1 MNSVVRQGENPLQ
14 PPKNHLSILGFFAM
28 NNKGFHLSVSA
39 VSKAKNHSVV
49 AKSAYNSGSKLV
61 DEQSGVVHDYT
72 SKAKDKILN
81 LVDSDGT
88 KYTQVIE
95 KNVVHT
101 ALITPTLAGDLAVTR
116 EGFWN
121 DIERIETRKNAQLG
135 TEIDVM
141 FPDGI
146 TADQRIVLAER
157 YAQTLSDRY
166 NVLVDVAIHRPHSH
180 EKHVGEVEV
189 VELTSRNFHAHILLS
204 SREIVADVEG
214 YALSAR
220 KNWLQWST
228 EERLSKGLNG
238 RGDELKYQRT
248 LWADMANELLP
259 ENKTISEKSYRE
271 LGISRLP
278 KMKLGKSLYKDILK
292 GNRSVIHEYN
302 ETIDEINAYI
312 EKNGLVIEYDDKGR
326 IDLESNEQEVNG
338 VTIHYKKRKP
348 FARIELS
355 NIRFVDPAAELEPA
369 IPKSNSQTHSDA
381 ANDHALDELLAISAD
396 FVSQKKM
403 VRSALFST
411 IDALHEELA
420 HQSKQII
427 TIDKNIKSIQRF
439 TEEVGQDFSEPRQKM
454 IELARKIHTKEQSE
468 ALKTALALVDQF
480 RQDDTLQTGR
490 AVSRLE
496 EQLSQI
502 DKAMLNN
509 KAVLKKL
516 IPLNNRV
523 IDDHKALKATLKPFA
538 ATLNKLATDFK
549 ALDEIDVEKTELQR
563 HWREAFEDL
572 QAIEVT
578 SNLDTYHKFAALAD
592 LDVGRF
598 KALEQEHEA
607 LRALKAV
614 EIDDTAEAR
623 LKILVSDVKTFK
635 TANNEDIK
643 KLRQQINTSEKT
655 YQRLSPFYEQRI
667 ALLDQSEAVI
677 VQDDDLYDEITRTKT
692 TQLNADRLDDWRN
705 RTMALQYQLNKA
717 HEQAKLKEEA
727 ERAREDALT
736 KRRLTLQQR
745 REQVTLKRQ
754 RINETKAYRDRFDNL
769 VVRVRDRVDALDVKA
784 IDAPIEVIKAAEA
797 VAEHS
802 LILHTL
808 KRTDSFTALQKSLRN
823 TDAEKATAHVQQAAT
838 SLWQQLERLPDNQE
852 KIEVLT
858 QINKRFEHVPAITIG
873 AATLTQTVTEQ
884 LQKTKSAIQTQNRSY
899 SSPSPF

>member
-1 MNSVVRQGENPLQ
+1 
-14 PPKNHLSILGFFAM
+14 M
-28 NNKGFHLSVSA
+28 NNKGFHLAVSA

-95 KNVVHT
+95 KNVMHT

-271 LGISRLP
+271 LGINRLP

-355 NIRFVDPAAELEPA
+355 NIRFVDPAVELEPD
-369 IPKSNSQTHSDA
+369 IPKSKSQTNSDA
-381 ANDHALDELLAISAD
+381 ANDHVLDELLAISAD

-427 TIDKNIKSIQRF
+427 TIDKNIKSTQRF
-439 TEEVGQDFSEPRQKM
+439 TEEVGQDFSDPRQKM
-454 IELARKIHTKEQSE
+454 IELARQISTKEQSE
-468 ALKTALALVDQF
+468 ALKAALALVEEF

-502 DKAMLNN
+502 DKTVLNN
-509 KAVLKKL
+509 KTVLKKL
-516 IPLNNRV
+516 IPLNNEV
-523 IDDHKALKATLKPFA
+523 IADYKGLKATLKPFA
-538 ATLNKLATDFK
+538 AKLNKLATGFK
-549 ALDEIDVEKTELQR
+549 ALDEIDIEKSDLSLQ
-563 HWREAFEDL
+563 WDQAFADL
-572 QAIEVT
+572 QEIDVT
-578 SNLDTYHKFAALAD
+578 NNMDTYHKFAAFAD
-592 LDVGRF
+592 LDVERF
-598 KALEQEHEA
+598 KHFQEEREA
-607 LRALKAV
+607 LSTLKAV
-614 EIDDTAEAR
+614 EIDTDADTR
-623 LKILVSDVKTFK
+623 LTALTADVKAFK
-635 TANNEDIK
+635 TANDNDIK
-643 KLRQQINTSEKT
+643 QLKQQINTSQKT

-705 RTMALQYQLNKA
+705 RTMVLHHQLNKA

-727 ERAREDALT
+727 ERAREEALT
-736 KRRLTLQQR
+736 RRRVALQQR
-745 REQVTLKRQ
+745 RQQASLKRQ

-769 VVRVRDRVDALDVKA
+769 VVRVRDRVDTLDFKA
-784 IDAPIEVIKAAEA
+784 VDAPIEVINAAEA
-797 VAEHS
+797 VAAQAF
-802 LILHTL
+802 IFTTL
-808 KRTDSFTALQKSLRN
+808 KRADSFTTLQKSLRD
-823 TDAEKATAHVQQAAT
+823 TDAKKIATQVQKAAT
-838 SLWQQLERLPDNQE
+838 SLWQQLERLPDNQD
-852 KIEVLT
+852 KVEVLT
-858 QINKRFEHVPAITIG
+858 QINERFEHVPAITID
-873 AATLTQTVTEQ
+873 AATLTQTVTDH
-884 LQKTKSAIQTQNRSY
+884 LQKTKSAIQAHEQAQTRRY
-899 SSPSPF
+899 SSPRPF

>member
-1 MNSVVRQGENPLQ
+1 
-14 PPKNHLSILGFFAM
+14 M

-95 KNVVHT
+95 KNVIHT
-101 ALITPTLAGDLAVTR
+101 ALITPTIAGDLAVTR

-259 ENKTISEKSYRE
+259 KNKTISEKSYRE
-271 LGISRLP
+271 LGINRLP

-355 NIRFVDPAAELEPA
+355 NIRFVDPAVELEPA

-381 ANDHALDELLAISAD
+381 ANDHVLDELLAISAD

-427 TIDKNIKSIQRF
+427 TIDKNIKSTQRF
-439 TEEVGQDFSEPRQKM
+439 TEEVGQDFSDPRQKM
-454 IELARKIHTKEQSE
+454 IELARQISTKEQSE
-468 ALKTALALVDQF
+468 ALKAALALVEEF

-502 DKAMLNN
+502 DKTVLNN
-509 KAVLKKL
+509 KTVLKKL
-516 IPLNNRV
+516 IPLNNEV
-523 IDDHKALKATLKPFA
+523 IADYKGLKATLKPFA
-538 ATLNKLATDFK
+538 AKLNKLATGFK
-549 ALDEIDVEKTELQR
+549 ALDEIDIEKSDLSLQ
-563 HWREAFEDL
+563 WDQAFSDL
-572 QAIEVT
+572 QDIDVT
-578 SNLDTYHKFAALAD
+578 NNMDTYHKFAAFAD
-592 LDVGRF
+592 LDVERF
-598 KALEQEHEA
+598 KYLQKEREV
-607 LRALKAV
+607 LSTLKAV
-614 EIDDTAEAR
+614 EINADADTR
-623 LKILVSDVKTFK
+623 LTALAADVKAFK
-635 TANNEDIK
+635 TTNNEDIK
-643 KLRQQINTSEKT
+643 QLKQQINTSKKT

-677 VQDDDLYDEITRTKT
+677 VQDDDLYDEIISTKT
-692 TQLNADRLDDWRN
+692 TQLNADRLEDWRS

-717 HEQAKLKEEA
+717 HEQAKLKKEA
-727 ERAREDALT
+727 ERAREEALI
-736 KRRLTLQQR
+736 RRRETLQQR
-745 REQVTLKRQ
+745 RQQASLKRQ

-769 VVRVRDRVDALDVKA
+769 VVRVRNRVNTLDFKA
-784 IDAPIEVIKAAEA
+784 VDAPIEAINAAEA
-797 VAEHS
+797 VAAQAF
-802 LILHTL
+802 IFTTL
-808 KRTDSFTALQKSLRN
+808 KHTDSFTTLQKSLRD
-823 TDAEKATAHVQQAAT
+823 TDAKKIATQVQKAAT
-838 SLWQQLERLPDNQE
+838 TLWQQLERLPDNQD
-852 KIEVLT
+852 KVEVLT
-858 QINKRFEHVPAITIG
+858 KINERFEHVPAITIDG
-873 AATLTQTVTEQ
+873 ATLTQTVTDH
-884 LQKTKSAIQTQNRSY
+884 LQKTKNAIQAHEQAQTRRY
-899 SSPSPF
+899 SSPRPF

>member
-1 MNSVVRQGENPLQ
+1 
-14 PPKNHLSILGFFAM
+14 M

-61 DEQSGVVHDYT
+61 DGQSGVVHDYT

-95 KNVVHT
+95 KNVVHM

-248 LWADMANELLP
+248 LWADMANKLLP

-271 LGISRLP
+271 LGISLLP

-338 VTIHYKKRKP
+338 VTVHYKKRKP

-369 IPKSNSQTHSDA
+369 IPKNNSQTHSDV

-411 IDALHEELA
+411 IDALYEELA
-420 HQSKQII
+420 LQSKQII
-427 TIDKNIKSIQRF
+427 TIDKNIKSTQRF
-439 TEEVGQDFSEPRQKM
+439 TKEVGQDFSEPRQKM

-468 ALKTALALVDQF
+468 ALKTALASVDQF

-502 DKAMLNN
+502 DKTVLNN
-509 KAVLKKL
+509 KAVLKNL

-549 ALDEIDVEKTELQR
+549 ALDEIDIEKTELQR
-563 HWREAFEDL
+563 HWRETFEDL
-572 QAIEVT
+572 QAIEIT

-592 LDVGRF
+592 LDVERF
-598 KALEQEHEA
+598 KALEQEREA

-623 LKILVSDVKTFK
+623 LKMLVSDVKTFK

-643 KLRQQINTSEKT
+643 QLKLQINTSQKT

-705 RTMALQYQLNKA
+705 RTMRLQYQLNKA
-717 HEQAKLKEEA
+717 HEQAELKKKA
-727 ERAREDALT
+727 ERAREEAE
-736 KRRLTLQQR
+736 KRRQEKQQK
-745 REQVTLKRQ
+745 EQDATALARTRQ
-754 RINETKAYRDRFDNL
+754 AEVKAYQSRFDNML
-769 VVRVRDRVDALDVKA
+769 VRVKDRIDKIDFKA
-784 IDAPIEVIKAAEA
+784 IDTTATVIEVAEKLAAEA
-797 VAEHS
+797 LV
-802 LILHTL
+802 LKTLQHT
-808 KRTDSFTALQKSLRN
+808 DNVTALQKRLRD
-823 TDAEKATAHVQQAAT
+823 TDAERVTIDRDTSVQTLLQALGTLPSDRHKIDTINALNERFEQVPDIRVGTQNLAQILAAQVLDIDKAV
-838 SLWQQLERLPDNQE
+838 QE
-852 KIEVLT
+852 KA
-858 QINKRFEHVPAITIG
+858 RH
-873 AATLTQTVTEQ
+873 
-884 LQKTKSAIQTQNRSY
+884 Y
-899 SSPSPF
+899 SSPRPF

>member
-1 MNSVVRQGENPLQ
+1 
-14 PPKNHLSILGFFAM
+14 M

-88 KYTQVIE
+88 KYTQVVE

-101 ALITPTLAGDLAVTR
+101 ALLTPTIAGDLAVTR

-146 TADQRIVLAER
+146 TADQRIVLVER

-259 ENKTISEKSYRE
+259 KNKTISEKSYRE
-271 LGISRLP
+271 LGINRLP

-381 ANDHALDELLAISAD
+381 ANDHVLDELLAISAD

-427 TIDKNIKSIQRF
+427 TIDKNIKSTQRF
-439 TEEVGQDFSEPRQKM
+439 TEEVGQDFSDPRQKM
-454 IELARKIHTKEQSE
+454 IELARQISTKEQSE
-468 ALKTALALVDQF
+468 ALKAALALVEEF

-502 DKAMLNN
+502 DKTVLNN
-509 KAVLKKL
+509 KTVLKKL
-516 IPLNNRV
+516 IPLNNEV
-523 IDDHKALKATLKPFA
+523 IADYKGLKATLKPFA
-538 ATLNKLATDFK
+538 AKLNKLATGFK
-549 ALDEIDVEKTELQR
+549 ALDEIDIEKSDLSLQ
-563 HWREAFEDL
+563 WDQAFSDL
-572 QAIEVT
+572 QDIDVT
-578 SNLDTYHKFAALAD
+578 NNMDTYHKFAAFAD
-592 LDVGRF
+592 LDVERF
-598 KALEQEHEA
+598 KYLQKEREV
-607 LRALKAV
+607 LSTLKAV
-614 EIDDTAEAR
+614 EIDADADTR
-623 LKILVSDVKTFK
+623 LTALAADVKAFK
-635 TANNEDIK
+635 TTNNEDIK
-643 KLRQQINTSEKT
+643 QLKQQINTSKKT

-677 VQDDDLYDEITRTKT
+677 VQDDDLYDEIISTKT
-692 TQLNADRLDDWRN
+692 TQLNADRLEDWRS

-717 HEQAKLKEEA
+717 HEQAKLKKEA
-727 ERAREDALT
+727 ERAREEALI
-736 KRRLTLQQR
+736 RRRETLKQR
-745 REQVTLKRQ
+745 RQQASLKRQ

-769 VVRVRDRVDALDVKA
+769 VVRVRNRVNTLDFKA
-784 IDAPIEVIKAAEA
+784 VDAPIEVINAAEA
-797 VAEHS
+797 VAAQAF
-802 LILHTL
+802 IFTTL
-808 KRTDSFTALQKSLRN
+808 KHTDSFTTLQKSLRD
-823 TDAEKATAHVQQAAT
+823 TDAKKIATQVQKTAT
-838 SLWQQLERLPDNQE
+838 TLWQQLERLPDNQD
-852 KIEVLT
+852 KVEVLT
-858 QINKRFEHVPAITIG
+858 KINERFEHVPAITIDG
-873 AATLTQTVTEQ
+873 ATLTQTVTDH
-884 LQKTKSAIQTQNRSY
+884 LQKTKNAIQAHEQAQTRRY
-899 SSPSPF
+899 SSPRPF

>member
-1 MNSVVRQGENPLQ
+1 
-14 PPKNHLSILGFFAM
+14 M

-95 KNVVHT
+95 KNVMHT

-259 ENKTISEKSYRE
+259 KNKTISEKSYRE
-271 LGISRLP
+271 LGINRLP

-292 GNRSVIHEYN
+292 GKRSVIHEYN

-326 IDLESNEQEVNG
+326 IDLESNVQEIDG
-338 VTIHYKKRKP
+338 VTVHYKKRKP
-348 FARIELS
+348 FARFELS
-355 NIRFVDPAAELEPA
+355 NIRLVDPAAELTPPT
-369 IPKSNSQTHSDA
+369 PKEDSQSHSDA
-381 ANDHALDELLAISAD
+381 ANDQTLDELLVISDD
-396 FVSQKKM
+396 FEKQKKM

-411 IDALHEELA
+411 IDRLHEELA
-420 HQSKQII
+420 HQSKQTI
-427 TIDKNIKSIQRF
+427 TIDENIKSTPRF
-439 TEEVGQDFSEPRQKM
+439 TEEVGQDYSTSRQKM
-454 IELARKIHTKEQSE
+454 IELARQISTKEQSE
-468 ALKTALALVDQF
+468 ALKAALALVEEF
-480 RQDDTLQTGR
+480 RQDDTLQTRR
-490 AVSRLE
+490 AVTNLE
-496 EQLSQI
+496 KQLSQI
-502 DKAMLNN
+502 DKIVLNN
-509 KAVLKKL
+509 KAMLEKL
-516 IPLNNRV
+516 IPLNNEV
-523 IDDHKALKATLKPFA
+523 IADYKGLKATLKPFA
-538 ATLNKLATDFK
+538 AKLNKLATGFK
-549 ALDEIDVEKTELQR
+549 ALDEIDIEKSDLSLQ
-563 HWREAFEDL
+563 WDQAFADL
-572 QAIEVT
+572 QEIDIT
-578 SNLDTYHKFAALAD
+578 NNMDTYHKFAAFAD
-592 LDVGRF
+592 LDVERF
-598 KALEQEHEA
+598 KYLEKEREA
-607 LRALKAV
+607 LSTLKAV
-614 EIDDTAEAR
+614 EIDADADTR
-623 LKILVSDVKTFK
+623 LTALAADIKAFK
-635 TANNEDIK
+635 TANDNDIK
-643 KLRQQINTSEKT
+643 QLKQQINTSQKT

-667 ALLDQSEAVI
+667 DLLDQSEAVI
-677 VQDDDLYDEITRTKT
+677 VQDSDLYDEITQTKT
-692 TQLNADRLDDWRN
+692 TQLNADRLEDWRN
-705 RTMALQYQLNKA
+705 RTMALHQRLIND
-717 HEQAKLKEEA
+717 HEQALLKEEA
-727 ERAREDALT
+727 ERAREEALI
-736 KRRLTLQQR
+736 RRRETLKQR
-745 REQVTLKRQ
+745 RQQASLKRQ

-769 VVRVRDRVDALDVKA
+769 VVRVRNRVNTLDFKA
-784 IDAPIEVIKAAEA
+784 VDAPIEVINAAEA
-797 VAEHS
+797 VAAQAF
-802 LILHTL
+802 IFTTL
-808 KRTDSFTALQKSLRN
+808 KHTDSFTTLQKSLRD
-823 TDAEKATAHVQQAAT
+823 TDAKKIATQVQKAAT
-838 SLWQQLERLPDNQE
+838 SLWQQLERLPDNQD
-852 KIEVLT
+852 KVEVLT
-858 QINKRFEHVPAITIG
+858 KINERFEHVPAITIDG
-873 AATLTQTVTEQ
+873 ATLTQTVTDH
-884 LQKTKSAIQTQNRSY
+884 LQKTKNAIQAHEQAQTRRY
-899 SSPSPF
+899 SSPRPF

>member
-1 MNSVVRQGENPLQ
+1 
-14 PPKNHLSILGFFAM
+14 M

-88 KYTQVIE
+88 KYTQVVE

-146 TADQRIVLAER
+146 TADQRMVLVER

-180 EKHVGEVEV
+180 EKHVGKGEV

-259 ENKTISEKSYRE
+259 KNKTISEKSYRE
-271 LGISRLP
+271 LGINRLP
-278 KMKLGKSLYKDILK
+278 KMKLGKSLYKDILT

-348 FARIELS
+348 FARLELS
-355 NIRFVDPAAELEPA
+355 NIRLVDPAAELTPA

-381 ANDHALDELLAISAD
+381 ANDHALDELLVISDD
-396 FVSQKKM
+396 FEQQKKM

-411 IDALHEELA
+411 IDRLHEELA
-420 HQSKQII
+420 HQSKQTI
-427 TIDKNIKSIQRF
+427 TIDKNIKSTPRF
-439 TEEVGQDFSEPRQKM
+439 TEEVGQDYSTSRQKM
-454 IELARKIHTKEQSE
+454 IELTKQINTKEQSE
-468 ALKTALALVDQF
+468 ALKTALVLVEEF

-490 AVSRLE
+490 AVTSLE
-496 EQLSQI
+496 KQLSQI
-502 DKAMLNN
+502 DKIVLNN
-509 KAVLKKL
+509 KAMLEKL
-516 IPLNNRV
+516 IPLNNEV
-523 IDDHKALKATLKPFA
+523 IADYKGLKATLKPFA
-538 ATLNKLATDFK
+538 AKLNKLATGFK
-549 ALDEIDVEKTELQR
+549 ALDEIDIEKSDLSLQ
-563 HWREAFEDL
+563 WDQAFADL
-572 QAIEVT
+572 QEIDIT
-578 SNLDTYHKFAALAD
+578 NNMDTYHKFAAFAD
-592 LDVGRF
+592 LDVERF
-598 KALEQEHEA
+598 KYLEKEREA
-607 LRALKAV
+607 LSTLKAV
-614 EIDDTAEAR
+614 EIDADADTR
-623 LKILVSDVKTFK
+623 LTALAADVKAFK
-635 TANNEDIK
+635 TTNNEDIK
-643 KLRQQINTSEKT
+643 QLKQQINTSKKT

-677 VQDDDLYDEITRTKT
+677 VQDDDLYDEIISTKT
-692 TQLNADRLDDWRN
+692 TQLNADRLEDWRS

-717 HEQAKLKEEA
+717 HEQAKLKKEA
-727 ERAREDALT
+727 ERAREEALI
-736 KRRLTLQQR
+736 RRRETLKQR
-745 REQVTLKRQ
+745 RQQASLKRQ

-769 VVRVRDRVDALDVKA
+769 VVRVRNRVNTLDFKA
-784 IDAPIEVIKAAEA
+784 VDAPIEVINAAEA
-797 VAEHS
+797 VAAQAF
-802 LILHTL
+802 IFTTL
-808 KRTDSFTALQKSLRN
+808 KHTDSFTTLQKSLRD
-823 TDAEKATAHVQQAAT
+823 TDAKKIATQVQKAAT
-838 SLWQQLERLPDNQE
+838 TLWQQLERLPDNQD
-852 KIEVLT
+852 KVEVLT
-858 QINKRFEHVPAITIG
+858 KINERFEHVPAITIDG
-873 AATLTQTVTEQ
+873 ATLTQTVTDH
-884 LQKTKSAIQTQNRSY
+884 LQKTKNAIQAHEQAQTRRY
-899 SSPSPF
+899 SSPRPF

>member
-1 MNSVVRQGENPLQ
+1 
-14 PPKNHLSILGFFAM
+14 M

-95 KNVVHT
+95 KNVMHT
-101 ALITPTLAGDLAVTR
+101 ALITPTVAGDLAVTR

-259 ENKTISEKSYRE
+259 KNKTISEKSYRE
-271 LGISRLP
+271 LGINRLP

-292 GNRSVIHEYN
+292 GKRSVIHEYN

-326 IDLESNEQEVNG
+326 IDLESNVQEIDG
-338 VTIHYKKRKP
+338 VTVHYKKRKP
-348 FARIELS
+348 FARFELS
-355 NIRFVDPAAELEPA
+355 NIRLVDPAAELTPPT
-369 IPKSNSQTHSDA
+369 PKEDSQSHSDA
-381 ANDHALDELLAISAD
+381 ANDQTLDELLVISD
-396 FVSQKKM
+396 NFEQQKKM

-411 IDALHEELA
+411 IDRLHEELA
-420 HQSKQII
+420 HQSKQTI
-427 TIDKNIKSIQRF
+427 TIDENIKSTPRF
-439 TEEVGQDFSEPRQKM
+439 TEEVGQDYSTSRQKM
-454 IELARKIHTKEQSE
+454 IELAGQISTKEQSE
-468 ALKTALALVDQF
+468 ALKAALALVEQF
-480 RQDDTLQTGR
+480 RQDDTLQTRR
-490 AVSRLE
+490 AVTSLE
-496 EQLSQI
+496 KQLSQI
-502 DKAMLNN
+502 DKIVLNN
-509 KAVLKKL
+509 KAMLEKL
-516 IPLNNRV
+516 IPLSNEV
-523 IDDHKALKATLKPFA
+523 IADYKGLKATLKPFA
-538 ATLNKLATDFK
+538 AKLNKLATDFK
-549 ALDEIDVEKTELQR
+549 ALDEIDIEKSDLSLQ
-563 HWREAFEDL
+563 WDQAFADL
-572 QAIEVT
+572 QEIDVT
-578 SNLDTYHKFAALAD
+578 NNMDTYHKFAAFAD
-592 LDVGRF
+592 LDVERF
-598 KALEQEHEA
+598 KYLQKEREA
-607 LRALKAV
+607 LSTLKAV
-614 EIDDTAEAR
+614 EIDADADTR
-623 LKILVSDVKTFK
+623 LTALAADVKAFK
-635 TANNEDIK
+635 TANDNDIK
-643 KLRQQINTSEKT
+643 QLKQQINTSTKT

-667 ALLDQSEAVI
+667 DLLDQSEAVI
-677 VQDDDLYDEITRTKT
+677 VQDDDLYDEITQTKT
-692 TQLNADRLDDWRN
+692 TQLNADRLEDWHN
-705 RTMALQYQLNKA
+705 RTMALHQRLIND
-717 HEQAKLKEEA
+717 HEQALLKEEA
-727 ERAREDALT
+727 ERAREEALI
-736 KRRLTLQQR
+736 RRRATLQQR
-745 REQVTLKRQ
+745 RQQASLKRQ
-754 RINETKAYRDRFDNL
+754 RINETKAYRNRFDNL
-769 VVRVRDRVDALDVKA
+769 LVRVRDRVDSLDFKV
-784 IDAPIEVIKAAEA
+784 IDASIEVINAAEA
-797 VAEHS
+797 VAAQAF
-802 LILHTL
+802 IFTTL
-808 KRTDSFTALQKSLRN
+808 KRTDSFTVLQKNLRD
-823 TDAEKATAHVQQAAT
+823 TDAKKAASQVQEAAT
-838 SLWQQLERLPDNQE
+838 SLWQQLERLPDNQD
-852 KIEVLT
+852 KVEVLT
-858 QINKRFEHVPAITIG
+858 KINERFEHVPAITIG
-873 AATLTQTVTEQ
+873 GATLTQTVTDH
-884 LQKTKSAIQTQNRSY
+884 LQKTKSAIQAHEQAQTRRY
-899 SSPSPF
+899 SSPRPF

>member
-1 MNSVVRQGENPLQ
+1 
-14 PPKNHLSILGFFAM
+14 M

-39 VSKAKNHSVV
+39 VSKAKNHSVL

-95 KNVVHT
+95 KNVIHT
-101 ALITPTLAGDLAVTR
+101 ALITPTLAGELAVTR

-259 ENKTISEKSYRE
+259 KNKTISEKSYRE
-271 LGISRLP
+271 LGINRLP

-381 ANDHALDELLAISAD
+381 ANDHVLDELLAISAD

-427 TIDKNIKSIQRF
+427 TIDKNIKSTQRF
-439 TEEVGQDFSEPRQKM
+439 TEEVGQDFSDPRQKM
-454 IELARKIHTKEQSE
+454 IELARQISTKEQSE
-468 ALKTALALVDQF
+468 ALKAALALVEEF

-502 DKAMLNN
+502 DKTVLNN
-509 KAVLKKL
+509 KTVLKKL
-516 IPLNNRV
+516 IPLNNEV
-523 IDDHKALKATLKPFA
+523 IADYKGLKATLKPFA
-538 ATLNKLATDFK
+538 AKLNKLATGFK
-549 ALDEIDVEKTELQR
+549 ALDEIDIEKSDLSLQ
-563 HWREAFEDL
+563 WDQAFSDL
-572 QAIEVT
+572 QDIDVT
-578 SNLDTYHKFAALAD
+578 NNMDTYHKFAAFAD
-592 LDVGRF
+592 LDVERF
-598 KALEQEHEA
+598 KYLQKEREV
-607 LRALKAV
+607 LSTLKAV
-614 EIDDTAEAR
+614 EINADADTR
-623 LKILVSDVKTFK
+623 LTALAADVKAFK
-635 TANNEDIK
+635 TTNNEDIK
-643 KLRQQINTSEKT
+643 QLKQQINTSKKT

-677 VQDDDLYDEITRTKT
+677 VQDDDLYDEIISTKT
-692 TQLNADRLDDWRN
+692 TQLNADRLEDWRS

-717 HEQAKLKEEA
+717 HEQAKLKKEA
-727 ERAREDALT
+727 ERAREEALI
-736 KRRLTLQQR
+736 RRRETLKQR
-745 REQVTLKRQ
+745 RQQASLKRQ

-769 VVRVRDRVDALDVKA
+769 VVRVRNRVNTLDFKA
-784 IDAPIEVIKAAEA
+784 VDAPIEVINAAEA
-797 VAEHS
+797 VAAQAF
-802 LILHTL
+802 IFTTL
-808 KRTDSFTALQKSLRN
+808 KHTDSFTTLQKSLRD
-823 TDAEKATAHVQQAAT
+823 TDAKKIATQVQKTAT
-838 SLWQQLERLPDNQE
+838 TLWQQLERLPDNQD
-852 KIEVLT
+852 KVEVLT
-858 QINKRFEHVPAITIG
+858 KINERFEHVPAITIDG
-873 AATLTQTVTEQ
+873 ATLTQTVTDH
-884 LQKTKSAIQTQNRSY
+884 LQKTKNAIQAHEQAQTRRY
-899 SSPSPF
+899 SSPRPF

>member
-1 MNSVVRQGENPLQ
+1 
-14 PPKNHLSILGFFAM
+14 M

-88 KYTQVIE
+88 KYTQVLE
-95 KNVVHT
+95 KNVMHT

-259 ENKTISEKSYRE
+259 KNKTISEKSYRE
-271 LGISRLP
+271 LGINRLP

-381 ANDHALDELLAISAD
+381 ANDHVLDELLAISAD

-427 TIDKNIKSIQRF
+427 TIDKNIKSTQRF
-439 TEEVGQDFSEPRQKM
+439 TEEVGQDFSDPRQKM
-454 IELARKIHTKEQSE
+454 IELARQISTKEQSE
-468 ALKTALALVDQF
+468 ALKAALALVEEF

-502 DKAMLNN
+502 DKTVLNN
-509 KAVLKKL
+509 KTVLKKL
-516 IPLNNRV
+516 IPLNNEV
-523 IDDHKALKATLKPFA
+523 IADYKGLKATLKPFA
-538 ATLNKLATDFK
+538 AKLNKLATGFK
-549 ALDEIDVEKTELQR
+549 ALDEIDIEKSDLSLQ
-563 HWREAFEDL
+563 WDQAFADL
-572 QAIEVT
+572 QEIDVT
-578 SNLDTYHKFAALAD
+578 NNMDTYHKFAAFAD
-592 LDVGRF
+592 LDVERF
-598 KALEQEHEA
+598 KYLQKEREA
-607 LRALKAV
+607 LSTLKAV
-614 EIDDTAEAR
+614 EVDADAYTRLTALTA
-623 LKILVSDVKTFK
+623 DVKAFK
-635 TANNEDIK
+635 TANDNDIK
-643 KLRQQINTSEKT
+643 QLKQQINTSQKT

-705 RTMALQYQLNKA
+705 RTMVLHHQLNKA

-727 ERAREDALT
+727 ERAREEALT
-736 KRRLTLQQR
+736 RRRVALQQR
-745 REQVTLKRQ
+745 RQQASLKRQ

-769 VVRVRDRVDALDVKA
+769 VVRVRDRVDALDFKA
-784 IDAPIEVIKAAEA
+784 VDAPIEVINAAEA
-797 VAEHS
+797 VAAQAF
-802 LILHTL
+802 IFTTL
-808 KRTDSFTALQKSLRN
+808 KHTDSFTTLQKSLRD
-823 TDAEKATAHVQQAAT
+823 TDAKKIATQVQKAAT
-838 SLWQQLERLPDNQE
+838 TLWQQLERLPDNQD
-852 KIEVLT
+852 KVEVLT
-858 QINKRFEHVPAITIG
+858 QINERFEHVPAITIDG
-873 AATLTQTVTEQ
+873 ATLTQTVTDH
-884 LQKTKSAIQTQNRSY
+884 LQKTKNAIQAHEQAQRRRY
-899 SSPSPF
+899 SSPRPF

>member
-1 MNSVVRQGENPLQ
+1 
-14 PPKNHLSILGFFAM
+14 M

-88 KYTQVIE
+88 KYTQVIK
-95 KNVVHT
+95 KNVMHT

-259 ENKTISEKSYRE
+259 KNKTISEKSYRE
-271 LGISRLP
+271 LGINRLP

-355 NIRFVDPAAELEPA
+355 NIRFVDPAVELEPA

-381 ANDHALDELLAISAD
+381 ANDHVLDELLAISAD

-427 TIDKNIKSIQRF
+427 TIDKNIKSTQRF
-439 TEEVGQDFSEPRQKM
+439 TEEVGQDFSDPRQKM
-454 IELARKIHTKEQSE
+454 IELTKQINTKEKSE
-468 ALKTALALVDQF
+468 ALNEALALVEQF

-490 AVSRLE
+490 AVTSLE
-496 EQLSQI
+496 KQLSQI
-502 DKAMLNN
+502 DKIVLNN

-516 IPLNNRV
+516 IPLNNEV
-523 IDDHKALKATLKPFA
+523 VADYKGLKATLKPFA
-538 ATLNKLATDFK
+538 AKLNKLATGFK
-549 ALDEIDVEKTELQR
+549 ALDEIDIEKSDLSLQ
-563 HWREAFEDL
+563 WDQAFADL
-572 QAIEVT
+572 QEIDVT
-578 SNLDTYHKFAALAD
+578 NNMDTYHKFAAFAD
-592 LDVGRF
+592 LDVERL
-598 KALEQEHEA
+598 KYLEKEREA
-607 LRALKAV
+607 LSTLKAV
-614 EIDDTAEAR
+614 EVDADAYTRLTALTA
-623 LKILVSDVKTFK
+623 DVKAFK
-635 TANNEDIK
+635 TTNNEDIK
-643 KLRQQINTSEKT
+643 QLKQQINTSQKT

-705 RTMALQYQLNKA
+705 RTMVLHHQLNKA

-727 ERAREDALT
+727 ERAREEALI
-736 KRRLTLQQR
+736 RRRVALQQR
-745 REQVTLKRQ
+745 RQQASLKRQ

-769 VVRVRDRVDALDVKA
+769 VVRVRDRVDTLDFKA
-784 IDAPIEVIKAAEA
+784 VDAPIEVINAAEA
-797 VAEHS
+797 VAAQAF
-802 LILHTL
+802 IFTTL
-808 KRTDSFTALQKSLRN
+808 KRADSFTTLQKSLRD
-823 TDAEKATAHVQQAAT
+823 TDAKKIATQVQKAAT
-838 SLWQQLERLPDNQE
+838 SLWQQLERLPDNQD
-852 KIEVLT
+852 KVEVLT
-858 QINKRFEHVPAITIG
+858 QINERFEHVPAITID
-873 AATLTQTVTEQ
+873 AATLTQTVTDH
-884 LQKTKSAIQTQNRSY
+884 LQKTKSAIQAHEQAQTRRY
-899 SSPSPF
+899 PSPRPF

>member
-1 MNSVVRQGENPLQ
+1 
-14 PPKNHLSILGFFAM
+14 M

-95 KNVVHT
+95 KNVIHT
-101 ALITPTLAGDLAVTR
+101 ALITPTIAGDLAVTR

-189 VELTSRNFHAHILLS
+189 VELTSCNFHAHILLS
-204 SREIVADVEG
+204 NREIVADVEG

-259 ENKTISEKSYRE
+259 KNKTISEKSYRE

-355 NIRFVDPAAELEPA
+355 NIRFVDPAVELEPA

-381 ANDHALDELLAISAD
+381 ANDHVLDELLAISAD

-427 TIDKNIKSIQRF
+427 TIDKNIKSTQRF
-439 TEEVGQDFSEPRQKM
+439 TEEVGQDFSDPRQKM
-454 IELARKIHTKEQSE
+454 IELARQISTKEQSE
-468 ALKTALALVDQF
+468 ALKAALALVEEF

-496 EQLSQI
+496 KQLSQI
-502 DKAMLNN
+502 DKTVLNN
-509 KAVLKKL
+509 KTVLKKL
-516 IPLNNRV
+516 IPLNNEV
-523 IDDHKALKATLKPFA
+523 IADYKGLKATLKPFA
-538 ATLNKLATDFK
+538 AKLNKLATGFK
-549 ALDEIDVEKTELQR
+549 ALDEIDIEKSDLSLQ
-563 HWREAFEDL
+563 WDQAFSDL
-572 QAIEVT
+572 QDIDVT
-578 SNLDTYHKFAALAD
+578 NNMDTYHKFAAFAD
-592 LDVGRF
+592 LDVERF
-598 KALEQEHEA
+598 KYLQKEREV
-607 LRALKAV
+607 LSTLKAV
-614 EIDDTAEAR
+614 EINADADTR
-623 LKILVSDVKTFK
+623 LTALAADVKAFK
-635 TANNEDIK
+635 TTNNEDIK
-643 KLRQQINTSEKT
+643 QLKQQINTSKKT

-677 VQDDDLYDEITRTKT
+677 VQDDDLYDEIISTKT
-692 TQLNADRLDDWRN
+692 TQLNADRLEDWRS

-717 HEQAKLKEEA
+717 HEQAKLKKEA
-727 ERAREDALT
+727 ERAREEALI
-736 KRRLTLQQR
+736 RRRETLQQR
-745 REQVTLKRQ
+745 RQQASLKRQ

-769 VVRVRDRVDALDVKA
+769 VVRVRNRVNTLDFKA
-784 IDAPIEVIKAAEA
+784 VDAPIEAINAAEA
-797 VAEHS
+797 VAAQAF
-802 LILHTL
+802 IFTTL
-808 KRTDSFTALQKSLRN
+808 KHTDSFTTLQKSLRD
-823 TDAEKATAHVQQAAT
+823 TDAKKIATQVQKAAT
-838 SLWQQLERLPDNQE
+838 TLWQQLERLPDNQD
-852 KIEVLT
+852 KVEVLT
-858 QINKRFEHVPAITIG
+858 KINERFEHVPAITIDG
-873 AATLTQTVTEQ
+873 ATLTQTVTDH
-884 LQKTKSAIQTQNRSY
+884 LQKTKNAIQAHEQAQTRRY
-899 SSPSPF
+899 SSPRPF

>member
-1 MNSVVRQGENPLQ
+1 
-14 PPKNHLSILGFFAM
+14 M

-101 ALITPTLAGDLAVTR
+101 ALLTPTLAGDLAVTR

-259 ENKTISEKSYRE
+259 KNKTISEKSYRE
-271 LGISRLP
+271 LGINRLP

-381 ANDHALDELLAISAD
+381 ANDHVLDELLAISAD

-427 TIDKNIKSIQRF
+427 TIDKNIKSTQRF
-439 TEEVGQDFSEPRQKM
+439 TEEVGQDFSDPRQKM
-454 IELARKIHTKEQSE
+454 IELARQISTKEQSE
-468 ALKTALALVDQF
+468 ALKAALALVEEF

-502 DKAMLNN
+502 DKKVLNN
-509 KAVLKKL
+509 KTVLKKL
-516 IPLNNRV
+516 IPLNNEV
-523 IDDHKALKATLKPFA
+523 IADYKGLKATLKPFA
-538 ATLNKLATDFK
+538 AKLNKLATGFK
-549 ALDEIDVEKTELQR
+549 ALDEIDIEKSDLSLQ
-563 HWREAFEDL
+563 WDQAFSDL
-572 QAIEVT
+572 QDIDVT
-578 SNLDTYHKFAALAD
+578 NNMDTYHKFAAFAD
-592 LDVGRF
+592 LDVERF
-598 KALEQEHEA
+598 KYLQKEREV
-607 LRALKAV
+607 LSTLKAV
-614 EIDDTAEAR
+614 EINADADTR
-623 LKILVSDVKTFK
+623 LTALAADVKAFK
-635 TANNEDIK
+635 TTNNEDIK
-643 KLRQQINTSEKT
+643 QLKQQINTSKKT

-677 VQDDDLYDEITRTKT
+677 VQDDDLYDEIISTKT
-692 TQLNADRLDDWRN
+692 TQLNADRLEDWRS

-717 HEQAKLKEEA
+717 HEQAKLKKEA
-727 ERAREDALT
+727 ERAREEALI
-736 KRRLTLQQR
+736 RRRETLKQR
-745 REQVTLKRQ
+745 RQQASLKRQ

-769 VVRVRDRVDALDVKA
+769 VVRVRNRVNTLDFKA
-784 IDAPIEVIKAAEA
+784 VDAPIEVINAAEA
-797 VAEHS
+797 VAAQAF
-802 LILHTL
+802 IFTTL
-808 KRTDSFTALQKSLRN
+808 KHTDSFTTLQKSLRD
-823 TDAEKATAHVQQAAT
+823 TDAKKIATQVQKTAT
-838 SLWQQLERLPDNQE
+838 TLWQQLERLPDNQD
-852 KIEVLT
+852 KVEVLT
-858 QINKRFEHVPAITIG
+858 KINERFEHVPAITIDG
-873 AATLTQTVTEQ
+873 ATLTQTVTDH
-884 LQKTKSAIQTQNRSY
+884 LQKTKNAIQAHEQAQTRRY
-899 SSPSPF
+899 SSPRPF

>member
-1 MNSVVRQGENPLQ
+1 
-14 PPKNHLSILGFFAM
+14 M

-95 KNVVHT
+95 KNVIHT

-259 ENKTISEKSYRE
+259 KNKTISEKSYRE
-271 LGISRLP
+271 LGINRLP

-355 NIRFVDPAAELEPA
+355 NIRFVDPAVELEPA

-381 ANDHALDELLAISAD
+381 ANDHVLDELLAISAD

-427 TIDKNIKSIQRF
+427 TIDKNIKSTQRF
-439 TEEVGQDFSEPRQKM
+439 TEEVGQDFSDPRQKM
-454 IELARKIHTKEQSE
+454 IELARQISTKEQSE
-468 ALKTALALVDQF
+468 ALKAALALVEEF

-502 DKAMLNN
+502 DKTVLNN
-509 KAVLKKL
+509 KTVLKKL
-516 IPLNNRV
+516 IPLNNEV
-523 IDDHKALKATLKPFA
+523 IADYKGLKATLKPFA
-538 ATLNKLATDFK
+538 AKLNKLATGFK
-549 ALDEIDVEKTELQR
+549 ALDEIDIEKSDLSLQ
-563 HWREAFEDL
+563 WDQAFSDL
-572 QAIEVT
+572 QDIDVT
-578 SNLDTYHKFAALAD
+578 NNMDTYHKFAAFAD
-592 LDVGRF
+592 LDVERF
-598 KALEQEHEA
+598 KYLQKEREV
-607 LRALKAV
+607 LSTLKAV
-614 EIDDTAEAR
+614 EINADADTR
-623 LKILVSDVKTFK
+623 LTALAADVKAFK
-635 TANNEDIK
+635 TTNNEDIK
-643 KLRQQINTSEKT
+643 QLKQQINTSKKT

-677 VQDDDLYDEITRTKT
+677 VQDDDLYDEIISTKT
-692 TQLNADRLDDWRN
+692 TQLNADRLEDWRS

-717 HEQAKLKEEA
+717 HEQAKLKKEA
-727 ERAREDALT
+727 ERAREEALI
-736 KRRLTLQQR
+736 RRRETLQQR
-745 REQVTLKRQ
+745 RQQASLKRQ

-769 VVRVRDRVDALDVKA
+769 VVRVRNRVNTLDFKA
-784 IDAPIEVIKAAEA
+784 VDAPIEAINAAEA
-797 VAEHS
+797 VAAQAF
-802 LILHTL
+802 IFTTL
-808 KRTDSFTALQKSLRN
+808 KHTDSFTTLQKSLRD
-823 TDAEKATAHVQQAAT
+823 TDAKKIATQVQKAAT
-838 SLWQQLERLPDNQE
+838 TLWQQLERLPDNQD
-852 KIEVLT
+852 KVEVLT
-858 QINKRFEHVPAITIG
+858 KINERFEHVPAITIDG
-873 AATLTQTVTEQ
+873 ATLTQTVTDH
-884 LQKTKSAIQTQNRSY
+884 LQKTKNAIQAHEQAQTRRY
-899 SSPSPF
+899 SSPRPF

>member
-1 MNSVVRQGENPLQ
+1 
-14 PPKNHLSILGFFAM
+14 M

-88 KYTQVIE
+88 KYTQVLE
-95 KNVVHT
+95 KNVMHT

-259 ENKTISEKSYRE
+259 KNKTISEKSYRE
-271 LGISRLP
+271 LGINRLP

-381 ANDHALDELLAISAD
+381 ANDHVLDELLAISAD

-427 TIDKNIKSIQRF
+427 TIDKNIKSTQRF
-439 TEEVGQDFSEPRQKM
+439 TEEVGQDFSDPRQKM
-454 IELARKIHTKEQSE
+454 IELARQISTKEQSE
-468 ALKTALALVDQF
+468 ALKAALALVEEF

-502 DKAMLNN
+502 DKTVLNN
-509 KAVLKKL
+509 KTVLKKL
-516 IPLNNRV
+516 IPLNNEV
-523 IDDHKALKATLKPFA
+523 IADYKGLKATLKPFA
-538 ATLNKLATDFK
+538 AKLNKLATGFK
-549 ALDEIDVEKTELQR
+549 ALDEIDIEKSDLSLQ
-563 HWREAFEDL
+563 WDQAFSDL
-572 QAIEVT
+572 QDIDVT
-578 SNLDTYHKFAALAD
+578 NNMDTYHKFAAFAD
-592 LDVGRF
+592 LDVERF
-598 KALEQEHEA
+598 KYLQKEREV
-607 LRALKAV
+607 LSTLKAV
-614 EIDDTAEAR
+614 EINADADTR
-623 LKILVSDVKTFK
+623 LTALAADVKAFK
-635 TANNEDIK
+635 TTNNEDIK
-643 KLRQQINTSEKT
+643 QLKQQINTSKKT

-677 VQDDDLYDEITRTKT
+677 VQDDDLYDEIISTKT
-692 TQLNADRLDDWRN
+692 TQLNADRLEDWRS

-717 HEQAKLKEEA
+717 HEQAKLKKEA
-727 ERAREDALT
+727 ERAREEALI
-736 KRRLTLQQR
+736 RRRETLKQR
-745 REQVTLKRQ
+745 RQQASLKRQ

-769 VVRVRDRVDALDVKA
+769 VVRVRNRVNTLDFKA
-784 IDAPIEVIKAAEA
+784 VDAPIEVINAAEA
-797 VAEHS
+797 VAAQAF
-802 LILHTL
+802 IFTTL
-808 KRTDSFTALQKSLRN
+808 KHTDSFTTLQKSLRD
-823 TDAEKATAHVQQAAT
+823 TDAKKIATQVQKAAT
-838 SLWQQLERLPDNQE
+838 TLWQQLERLPDNQD
-852 KIEVLT
+852 KVEVLT
-858 QINKRFEHVPAITIG
+858 KINERFEHVPAITIDG
-873 AATLTQTVTEQ
+873 ATLTQTVTDH
-884 LQKTKSAIQTQNRSY
+884 LQKTKNAIQAHEQAQTRRY
-899 SSPSPF
+899 SSPRPF

>member
-1 MNSVVRQGENPLQ
+1 
-14 PPKNHLSILGFFAM
+14 M

-95 KNVVHT
+95 KNVMHT

-204 SREIVADVEG
+204 SREIVADVKG

-381 ANDHALDELLAISAD
+381 ANDHVLDELLAISAD
-396 FVSQKKM
+396 FVSQKK
-403 VRSALFST
+403 
-411 IDALHEELA
+411 
-420 HQSKQII
+420 
-427 TIDKNIKSIQRF
+427 
-439 TEEVGQDFSEPRQKM
+439 
-454 IELARKIHTKEQSE
+454 
-468 ALKTALALVDQF
+468 
-480 RQDDTLQTGR
+480 
-490 AVSRLE
+490 
-496 EQLSQI
+496 
-502 DKAMLNN
+502 
-509 KAVLKKL
+509 
-516 IPLNNRV
+516 
-523 IDDHKALKATLKPFA
+523 
-538 ATLNKLATDFK
+538 
-549 ALDEIDVEKTELQR
+549 
-563 HWREAFEDL
+563 
-572 QAIEVT
+572 
-578 SNLDTYHKFAALAD
+578 
-592 LDVGRF
+592 
-598 KALEQEHEA
+598 
-607 LRALKAV
+607 
-614 EIDDTAEAR
+614 
-623 LKILVSDVKTFK
+623 
-635 TANNEDIK
+635 
-643 KLRQQINTSEKT
+643 
-655 YQRLSPFYEQRI
+655 
-667 ALLDQSEAVI
+667 
-677 VQDDDLYDEITRTKT
+677 
-692 TQLNADRLDDWRN
+692 
-705 RTMALQYQLNKA
+705 
-717 HEQAKLKEEA
+717 
-727 ERAREDALT
+727 
-736 KRRLTLQQR
+736 
-745 REQVTLKRQ
+745 
-754 RINETKAYRDRFDNL
+754 
-769 VVRVRDRVDALDVKA
+769 
-784 IDAPIEVIKAAEA
+784 
-797 VAEHS
+797 
-802 LILHTL
+802 
-808 KRTDSFTALQKSLRN
+808 
-823 TDAEKATAHVQQAAT
+823 
-838 SLWQQLERLPDNQE
+838 
-852 KIEVLT
+852 
-858 QINKRFEHVPAITIG
+858 
-873 AATLTQTVTEQ
+873 
-884 LQKTKSAIQTQNRSY
+884 
-899 SSPSPF
+899 

>member
-1 MNSVVRQGENPLQ
+1 
-14 PPKNHLSILGFFAM
+14 M

-88 KYTQVIE
+88 KYTQVLE
-95 KNVVHT
+95 KNVMHT

-259 ENKTISEKSYRE
+259 KNKTISEKSYRE
-271 LGISRLP
+271 LGINRLP

-381 ANDHALDELLAISAD
+381 ANDHVLDELLAISAD

-427 TIDKNIKSIQRF
+427 TIDKNIKSTQRF
-439 TEEVGQDFSEPRQKM
+439 TEEVGQDFSDPRQKM
-454 IELARKIHTKEQSE
+454 IELARQISTKEQSE
-468 ALKTALALVDQF
+468 ALKAALALVEEF

-502 DKAMLNN
+502 DKTVLNN
-509 KAVLKKL
+509 KTVLKKL
-516 IPLNNRV
+516 IPLNNEV
-523 IDDHKALKATLKPFA
+523 IADYKGLKATLKPFA
-538 ATLNKLATDFK
+538 AKLNKLATGFK
-549 ALDEIDVEKTELQR
+549 ALDEIDIEKSDLSLQ
-563 HWREAFEDL
+563 WDQAFADL
-572 QAIEVT
+572 QEIDVT
-578 SNLDTYHKFAALAD
+578 NNMDTYHKFAAFAD
-592 LDVGRF
+592 LDVERL
-598 KALEQEHEA
+598 KYLEKEREA
-607 LRALKAV
+607 LSTLKAV
-614 EIDDTAEAR
+614 EVDADAYTRLTALTA
-623 LKILVSDVKTFK
+623 DVKAFK
-635 TANNEDIK
+635 TANDNDIK
-643 KLRQQINTSEKT
+643 QLKQQINTSQKT

-705 RTMALQYQLNKA
+705 RTMVLHHQLNKA

-727 ERAREDALT
+727 ERAREEALI
-736 KRRLTLQQR
+736 RRRVALQQR
-745 REQVTLKRQ
+745 RQQASLKRQ

-769 VVRVRDRVDALDVKA
+769 VVRVRDRVDTLDFKA
-784 IDAPIEVIKAAEA
+784 VDAPIEVINAAEA
-797 VAEHS
+797 VAAQAF
-802 LILHTL
+802 IFTTL
-808 KRTDSFTALQKSLRN
+808 KRADSFTTLQKSLRD
-823 TDAEKATAHVQQAAT
+823 TDAKKIATQVQKAAT
-838 SLWQQLERLPDNQE
+838 SLWQQLERLPDNQD
-852 KIEVLT
+852 KVEVLT
-858 QINKRFEHVPAITIG
+858 QINERFEHVPAITID
-873 AATLTQTVTEQ
+873 AATLTQTVTDH
-884 LQKTKSAIQTQNRSY
+884 LQKTKSAIQAHEQAQTRRY
-899 SSPSPF
+899 PSPRPF

>member
-1 MNSVVRQGENPLQ
+1 
-14 PPKNHLSILGFFAM
+14 M

-101 ALITPTLAGDLAVTR
+101 ALLTPTLAGDLAVTR

-146 TADQRIVLAER
+146 TADQRIVLVER

-259 ENKTISEKSYRE
+259 KNKTISEKSYRE
-271 LGISRLP
+271 LGINRLP

-381 ANDHALDELLAISAD
+381 ANDHVLDELLAISAD

-427 TIDKNIKSIQRF
+427 TIDKNIKSTQRF
-439 TEEVGQDFSEPRQKM
+439 TEEVGQDFSDPRQKM
-454 IELARKIHTKEQSE
+454 IELARQISTKEQSE
-468 ALKTALALVDQF
+468 ALKAALALVEEF

-502 DKAMLNN
+502 DKTVLNN
-509 KAVLKKL
+509 KTVLKKL
-516 IPLNNRV
+516 IPLNNEV
-523 IDDHKALKATLKPFA
+523 IADYKGLKATLKPFA
-538 ATLNKLATDFK
+538 AKLNKLATGFK
-549 ALDEIDVEKTELQR
+549 ALDEIDIEKSDLSLQ
-563 HWREAFEDL
+563 WDQAFSDL
-572 QAIEVT
+572 QDIDVT
-578 SNLDTYHKFAALAD
+578 NNMDTYHKFAAFAD
-592 LDVGRF
+592 LDVERF
-598 KALEQEHEA
+598 KYLQKEREV
-607 LRALKAV
+607 LSTLKAV
-614 EIDDTAEAR
+614 EINADADTR
-623 LKILVSDVKTFK
+623 LTALAADVKAFK
-635 TANNEDIK
+635 TTNNEDIK
-643 KLRQQINTSEKT
+643 QLKQQINTSKKT

-677 VQDDDLYDEITRTKT
+677 VQDDDLYDEIISTKT
-692 TQLNADRLDDWRN
+692 TQLNADRLEDWRS

-717 HEQAKLKEEA
+717 HEQAKLKKEA
-727 ERAREDALT
+727 ERAREEALI
-736 KRRLTLQQR
+736 RRRETLKQR
-745 REQVTLKRQ
+745 RQQASLKRQ

-769 VVRVRDRVDALDVKA
+769 VVRVRNRVNTLDFKA
-784 IDAPIEVIKAAEA
+784 VDAPIEVINAAEA
-797 VAEHS
+797 VAAQAF
-802 LILHTL
+802 IFTTL
-808 KRTDSFTALQKSLRN
+808 KHTDSFTTLQKSLRD
-823 TDAEKATAHVQQAAT
+823 TDAKKIATQVQKTAT
-838 SLWQQLERLPDNQE
+838 TLWQQLERLPDNQD
-852 KIEVLT
+852 KVEVLT
-858 QINKRFEHVPAITIG
+858 KINERFEHVPAITIDG
-873 AATLTQTVTEQ
+873 ATLTQTVTDH
-884 LQKTKSAIQTQNRSY
+884 LQKTKNAIQAHEQAQTRRY
-899 SSPSPF
+899 SSPRPF

>member
-1 MNSVVRQGENPLQ
+1 
-14 PPKNHLSILGFFAM
+14 M

-95 KNVVHT
+95 KNVIHT

-259 ENKTISEKSYRE
+259 KNKTISEKSYRE
-271 LGISRLP
+271 LGINRLP

-292 GNRSVIHEYN
+292 GKRSVIHEYN

-326 IDLESNEQEVNG
+326 IDLESNVQEIDG
-338 VTIHYKKRKP
+338 VTVHYKKRKP
-348 FARIELS
+348 FARFELS
-355 NIRFVDPAAELEPA
+355 NIRLVDPAAELTPPT
-369 IPKSNSQTHSDA
+369 PKEDSQSHSDA
-381 ANDHALDELLAISAD
+381 ANDQTLDELLVISD
-396 FVSQKKM
+396 NFEQQKKM

-411 IDALHEELA
+411 IDRLHEELA
-420 HQSKQII
+420 HQSKQTI
-427 TIDKNIKSIQRF
+427 TIDENIKSTPRF
-439 TEEVGQDFSEPRQKM
+439 TEEVGQDYSTSRQKM
-454 IELARKIHTKEQSE
+454 IELARQISTKEQSE
-468 ALKTALALVDQF
+468 ALKAALALVEQF
-480 RQDDTLQTGR
+480 RQDDTLQTRR
-490 AVSRLE
+490 AVTSLE
-496 EQLSQI
+496 KQLSQI
-502 DKAMLNN
+502 DKIVLNN
-509 KAVLKKL
+509 KAMLEKL
-516 IPLNNRV
+516 IPLSNEV
-523 IDDHKALKATLKPFA
+523 IADYKGLKATLKPFA
-538 ATLNKLATDFK
+538 AKLNKLATDFK
-549 ALDEIDVEKTELQR
+549 ALDEIDIEKSDLSLQ
-563 HWREAFEDL
+563 WDQAFADL
-572 QAIEVT
+572 QEIDVT
-578 SNLDTYHKFAALAD
+578 NNMDTYHKFAAFAD
-592 LDVGRF
+592 LDVERF
-598 KALEQEHEA
+598 KYLQKEREA
-607 LRALKAV
+607 LSTLKAV
-614 EIDDTAEAR
+614 EIDADADTR
-623 LKILVSDVKTFK
+623 LTALAADVKAFK
-635 TANNEDIK
+635 TANDNDIK
-643 KLRQQINTSEKT
+643 QLKQQINTSTKT

-667 ALLDQSEAVI
+667 DLLDQSEAVI
-677 VQDDDLYDEITRTKT
+677 VQDDDLYDEITQTKT
-692 TQLNADRLDDWRN
+692 TQLNADRLEDWRN
-705 RTMALQYQLNKA
+705 RTMALHQRLIND
-717 HEQAKLKEEA
+717 HEQALLKEEA
-727 ERAREDALT
+727 ERAREEALI
-736 KRRLTLQQR
+736 RRRATLQQR
-745 REQVTLKRQ
+745 RQQASLKRQ
-754 RINETKAYRDRFDNL
+754 RINETKAYRNRFDNL
-769 VVRVRDRVDALDVKA
+769 LVRVRDRVDSLDFKV
-784 IDAPIEVIKAAEA
+784 IDASIEVINAAEA
-797 VAEHS
+797 VAAQAF
-802 LILHTL
+802 IFTTL
-808 KRTDSFTALQKSLRN
+808 KRTDSFTVLQKNLRD
-823 TDAEKATAHVQQAAT
+823 TDAKKAASQVREAAT
-838 SLWQQLERLPDNQE
+838 TLWQQLERLSDNQD
-852 KIEVLT
+852 KVEVLT
-858 QINKRFEHVPAITIG
+858 KINERFEHVPAITIG
-873 AATLTQTVTEQ
+873 GATLTQTVTDH
-884 LQKTKSAIQTQNRSY
+884 LQKTKSAIQAHEQAQTRRY
-899 SSPSPF
+899 SSPRPF

>member
-1 MNSVVRQGENPLQ
+1 
-14 PPKNHLSILGFFAM
+14 M

-88 KYTQVIE
+88 KYTQVLE
-95 KNVVHT
+95 KNVMHT

-259 ENKTISEKSYRE
+259 KNKTISEKSYRE
-271 LGISRLP
+271 LGINRLP

-381 ANDHALDELLAISAD
+381 ANDHVLDELLAISAD

-427 TIDKNIKSIQRF
+427 TIDKNIKSTQRF
-439 TEEVGQDFSEPRQKM
+439 TEEVGQDFSDPRQKM
-454 IELARKIHTKEQSE
+454 IELARQISTKEQSE
-468 ALKTALALVDQF
+468 ALKAALALVEEF

-502 DKAMLNN
+502 DKTVLNN
-509 KAVLKKL
+509 KTVLKKL
-516 IPLNNRV
+516 IPLNNEV
-523 IDDHKALKATLKPFA
+523 IADYKGLKATLKPFA
-538 ATLNKLATDFK
+538 AKLNKLATGFK
-549 ALDEIDVEKTELQR
+549 ALDEIDIEKSDLSLQ
-563 HWREAFEDL
+563 WDQAFSDL
-572 QAIEVT
+572 QDIDVT
-578 SNLDTYHKFAALAD
+578 NNMDTYHKFAAFAD
-592 LDVGRF
+592 LDVERF
-598 KALEQEHEA
+598 KYLQKEREV
-607 LRALKAV
+607 LSTLKAV
-614 EIDDTAEAR
+614 EINADADTR
-623 LKILVSDVKTFK
+623 LTALAADVKAFK
-635 TANNEDIK
+635 TTNNEDIK
-643 KLRQQINTSEKT
+643 QLKQQINTSKKT

-677 VQDDDLYDEITRTKT
+677 VQDDDLYDEIISTKT
-692 TQLNADRLDDWRN
+692 TQLNADRLEDWRS

-717 HEQAKLKEEA
+717 HEQAKLKKEA
-727 ERAREDALT
+727 ERAREEALI
-736 KRRLTLQQR
+736 RRRETLKQR
-745 REQVTLKRQ
+745 RQQASLKRQ

-769 VVRVRDRVDALDVKA
+769 VVRVRNRVNTLDFKA
-784 IDAPIEVIKAAEA
+784 VDAPIEVINAAEA
-797 VAEHS
+797 VAAQAF
-802 LILHTL
+802 IFTTL
-808 KRTDSFTALQKSLRN
+808 KHTDSFTTLQKSLRD
-823 TDAEKATAHVQQAAT
+823 TDAKKIATQVQKAAT
-838 SLWQQLERLPDNQE
+838 TLWQQLERLPDNQD
-852 KIEVLT
+852 KVEVLT
-858 QINKRFEHVPAITIG
+858 KINERFEHVPAITIDG
-873 AATLTQTVTEQ
+873 ATLTQTVTDH
-884 LQKTKSAIQTQNRSY
+884 LQKTKNAIQAHEQAQRRRY
-899 SSPSPF
+899 SSPRPL

>member
-1 MNSVVRQGENPLQ
+1 
-14 PPKNHLSILGFFAM
+14 M
-28 NNKGFHLSVSA
+28 NNKGFHLAVSA

-88 KYTQVIE
+88 KYTQVVE

-101 ALITPTLAGDLAVTR
+101 ALLTPTIAGDLAVTR

-259 ENKTISEKSYRE
+259 KNKTISEKSYRE
-271 LGISRLP
+271 LGINRLP

-381 ANDHALDELLAISAD
+381 ANDHVLDELLAISAD

-427 TIDKNIKSIQRF
+427 TIDKNIKSTQRF
-439 TEEVGQDFSEPRQKM
+439 TEEVGQDFSDPRQKM
-454 IELARKIHTKEQSE
+454 IELARQISTKEQSE
-468 ALKTALALVDQF
+468 ALKAALALVEEF

-502 DKAMLNN
+502 DKTVLNN
-509 KAVLKKL
+509 KTVLKKL
-516 IPLNNRV
+516 IPLNNEV
-523 IDDHKALKATLKPFA
+523 IADYKGLKATLKPFA
-538 ATLNKLATDFK
+538 AKLNKLATGFK
-549 ALDEIDVEKTELQR
+549 ALDEIDIEKSDLSLQ
-563 HWREAFEDL
+563 WDQAFSDL
-572 QAIEVT
+572 QDIDVT
-578 SNLDTYHKFAALAD
+578 NNMDTYHKFAAFAD
-592 LDVGRF
+592 LDVERF
-598 KALEQEHEA
+598 KYLQKEREV
-607 LRALKAV
+607 LSTLKAV
-614 EIDDTAEAR
+614 EINADADTR
-623 LKILVSDVKTFK
+623 LTALAADVKAFK
-635 TANNEDIK
+635 TTNNEDIK
-643 KLRQQINTSEKT
+643 QLKQQINTSKKT

-677 VQDDDLYDEITRTKT
+677 VQDDDLYDEIISTKT
-692 TQLNADRLDDWRN
+692 TQLNADRLEDWRS

-717 HEQAKLKEEA
+717 HEQAKLKKEA
-727 ERAREDALT
+727 ERAREEALI
-736 KRRLTLQQR
+736 RRRETLQQR
-745 REQVTLKRQ
+745 RQQASLKRQ

-769 VVRVRDRVDALDVKA
+769 VVRVRNRVNTLDFKA
-784 IDAPIEVIKAAEA
+784 VDAPIEAINAAEA
-797 VAEHS
+797 VAAQAF
-802 LILHTL
+802 IFTTL
-808 KRTDSFTALQKSLRN
+808 KHTDSFTTLQKSLRD
-823 TDAEKATAHVQQAAT
+823 TDAKKIATQVQKAAT
-838 SLWQQLERLPDNQE
+838 TLWQQLERLPDNQD
-852 KIEVLT
+852 KVEVLT
-858 QINKRFEHVPAITIG
+858 KINERFEHVPAITIDG
-873 AATLTQTVTEQ
+873 ATLTQTVTDH
-884 LQKTKSAIQTQNRSY
+884 LQKTKNAIQAHEQAQTRRY
-899 SSPSPF
+899 SSPRPF